1 MLARFSAASSQVEF
15 SDSRDEHLILDM
27 DLFRVVLP
35 VPDITWGRVAKLCER
50 AMNPM
55 YKGLYSI
62 LEQDMEH
69 VAQVLAALELAAL
82 EQHGSEQ
89 SQRPRPSDA
98 KTSTTPDENLAPDT
112 LMIKSPHP
120 SIPIIVVTPCP
131 RQPRETS
138 CQVPYQDSAFRN
150 QLTVPSHPS
159 FNHSFPPMIPPRRV
173 SSCGMNWTWKN
184 GHWQAAL
191 GGLEPRPRMLK
202 HKKRS
207 RPNSNQMKTTR
218 G

>member
-1 MLARFSAASSQVEF
+1 MLARFSTAASQVEF
-15 SDSRDEHLILDM
+15 SEMSPGDERFILDM

-35 VPDITWGRVAKLCER
+35 VPDITWGRVAQICER

-55 YKGLYSI
+55 YQGLYSI

-69 VAQVLAALELAAL
+69 VAQVLAALE
-82 EQHGSEQ
+82 HDSEPIE
-89 SQRPRPSDA
+89 RPLSYVPDDA
-98 KTSTTPDENLAPDT
+98 PPCKPPMTAGESRAPDP
-112 LMIKSPHP
+112 LVIRSPHP
-120 SIPIIVVTPCP
+120 SVPMIVITPCP

-138 CQVPYQDSAFRN
+138 CQVPYQDSAFHN

-159 FNHSFPPMIPPRRV
+159 FNQSFPPMVSPRRV
-173 SSCGMNWTWKN
+173 STRGINWMWKD

-191 GGLEPRPRMLK
+191 GGLEPRPRILK
-202 HKKRS
+202 HRKKS
-207 RPNSNQMKTTR
+207 RHSPIKSIQ